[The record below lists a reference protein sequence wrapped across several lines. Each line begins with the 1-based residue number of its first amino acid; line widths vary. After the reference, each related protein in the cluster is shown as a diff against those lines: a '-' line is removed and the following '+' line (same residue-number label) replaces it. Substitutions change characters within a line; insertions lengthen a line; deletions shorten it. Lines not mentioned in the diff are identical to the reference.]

1 MPKKDIA
8 EKKKPIKVASLK
20 GLLEKV
26 VKPSR
31 AKTIIFL
38 KEYFVEPDSL
48 LSLIYFID
56 FTYLTYLTDFIYL
69 TYIIFSY
76 LANISFFSINQ
87 FVINI

>member
-31 AKTIIFL
+31 AKPIIFL

-56 FTYLTYLTDFIYL
+56 F
-69 TYIIFSY
+69 
-76 LANISFFSINQ
+76 
-87 FVINI
+87 